1 MDLTVSILYSLFVF
15 FLLTTM
21 YFFLGYRSSRK
32 EWSQQIKQWYPEEK
46 GKVLLVSGVTDLINE
61 NRPIN

>member
-1 MDLTVSILYSLFVF
+1 
-15 FLLTTM
+15 M